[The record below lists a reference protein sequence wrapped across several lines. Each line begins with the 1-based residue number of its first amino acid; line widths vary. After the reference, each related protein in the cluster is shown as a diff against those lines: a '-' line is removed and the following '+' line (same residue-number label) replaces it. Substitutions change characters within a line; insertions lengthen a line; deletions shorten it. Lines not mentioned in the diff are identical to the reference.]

1 MKNPI
6 FHIYVG
12 PMFAQKTTKLLSHL
26 ERIKYQ
32 KESYVVFKPKFD
44 SRYSESEIVS
54 HSGWKFPA
62 TLVEKGSDILGHL
75 AECDSDPHYVIVDEA
90 FMIPGVAESLT
101 WLYRYGFNVI
111 VSTLDLT
118 YNGKPFKEIEQML
131 PWATVVE
138 KCTAVCTV
146 CGNDARYTYR
156 KTDDEEQIIVG
167 GSEMY
172 EPRCHMHHPIINTR
186 EQ

>member
-1 MKNPI
+1 M
-6 FHIYVG
+6 YVG
-12 PMFAQKTTKLLSHL
+12 PMFAQKTTKLLSHI

-32 KESYVVFKPKFD
+32 KESFVVFKPQVD
-44 SRYSESEIVS
+44 VRYSTTEIVS
-54 HSGWKFPA
+54 HGGWKFPA
-62 TLVEKGSDILGHL
+62 ILVESGVDILGHL
-75 AECDSDPHYVIVDEA
+75 AKMEAEPHYVVVDEA
-90 FMIPGVAESLT
+90 FMIDGVAESLI

-118 YNGKPFKEIEQML
+118 YNGKPFKEIQEML
-131 PWATVVE
+131 PWATIVE

-156 KTDDEEQIIVG
+156 KTDDEEQIVVG

-172 EPRCHMHHPIINTR
+172 EPRCHAHHPIVNSR
-186 EQ
+186 Q